1 MADITLSQGA
11 VYKFTSTGSS
21 EFQFTGGQNAP
32 FQYDFLHS
40 IFITSSQ
47 DPFISIKSS
56 LQDSDFLKMTSTDS
70 NNVYYI
76 REDASDDALCFA
88 NKASVYHFAIS
99 GSTTSGPDRQTLF
112 NSYIA
117 LDNQANDPSIKQNH
131 AHIYSKDDG
140 SPATASVFVQNEVGD
155 VTKISPHNEA
165 GEWEYF
171 SRNKLTGKTIRINM
185 EHFVKRMEEIT
196 GEVFIKYE

>member
-11 VYKFTSTGSS
+11 VYKFISTGSS
-21 EFQFTGGQNAP
+21 EFQFIGGQNVP

-47 DPFISIKSS
+47 SPLISLKNDDFGLPSFI
-56 LQDSDFLKMTSTDS
+56 KMTSVNGS
-70 NNVYYI
+70 GNVYQIQEAAGGYLTFHNQDTA
-76 REDASDDALCFA
+76 R
-88 NKASVYHFAIS
+88 YHFAIS
-99 GSTTSGPDRQTLF
+99 GSGVSNTRQTLF

-117 LDNQANDPSIKQNH
+117 LDNQGADPAIRNNF

-140 SPATASVFVQNEVGD
+140 GVAAVYVQDESGN
-155 VTKISPHNEA
+155 VTKISPHNEE
-165 GEWEYF
+165 GDWEYF
-171 SRNKLTGKTIRINM
+171 SRNKITGKTIRINM

>member
-11 VYKFTSTGSS
+11 VYKFISTGSS
-21 EFQFTGGQNAP
+21 EFQFIGGQNVP

-56 LQDSDFLKMTSTDS
+56 LTDSDFLKMTSTAR
-70 NNVYYI
+70 NNIYYI

-88 NKASVYHFAIS
+88 NKSSVYHFAIS
-99 GSTTSGPDRQTLF
+99 GSTTNGPDRQTLF

-117 LDNQANDPSIKQNH
+117 LDNQSADPSIKQNH
-131 AHIYSKDDG
+131 AHIYAKDD
-140 SPATASVFVQNEVGD
+140 SAVAEVYVQDESGN
-155 VTKISPHNEA
+155 VTKISPHNEE
-165 GEWEYF
+165 GDWEYF
-171 SRNKLTGKTIRINM
+171 SRNKITGKTIRINM

>member
-1 MADITLSQGA
+1 MDTQGA
-11 VYKFTSTGSS
+11 
-21 EFQFTGGQNAP
+21 
-32 FQYDFLHS
+32 
-40 IFITSSQ
+40 
-47 DPFISIKSS
+47 DPAIR
-56 LQDSDFLKMTSTDS
+56 
-70 NNVYYI
+70 NN
-76 REDASDDALCFA
+76 F
-88 NKASVYHFAIS
+88 
-99 GSTTSGPDRQTLF
+99 
-112 NSYIA
+112 
-117 LDNQANDPSIKQNH
+117 

>member
-47 DPFISIKSS
+47 SPLLSLKNNDSTSPQFI
-56 LQDSDFLKMTSTDS
+56 KMTSVEES
-70 NNVYYI
+70 GNVYQI
-76 REDASDDALCFA
+76 QENAGGFLTFHNQDTAR
-88 NKASVYHFAIS
+88 YHFAIS
-99 GSTTSGPDRQTLF
+99 GSGVSNTRQTLF

-117 LDNQANDPSIKQNH
+117 LDNQGADPAVRTNF
-131 AHIYSKDDG
+131 AHVYAKDDSG
-140 SPATASVFVQNEVGD
+140 VAEVYVQDESGN
-155 VTKISPHNEA
+155 VTKISPHNEE
-165 GEWEYF
+165 GDWEYF
-171 SRNKLTGKTIRINM
+171 SRNKITGKTIRINM